1 MKTLCL
7 VRHGETEWHDAG
19 RVAGRSD
26 VALSANGHEEA
37 RSAGRYL
44 SQLIENTHDRY
55 GLHHAIWYS
64 STARRTRTSASL
76 MREAFQPS
84 TEVIVD
90 ARLVELD
97 FGDWEGQRWSDVHES
112 DGDVLAAWG
121 EDWVKRSPPNGETF
135 AAQRHRCRAWYDD
148 WASTSAAEASAIAV
162 IHGGSIRAL
171 VCDLVGWPL
180 ADAMNFSIDTAGI
193 TILGKDSGT
202 TDWRIR
208 MLNGQPAP
216 G

>member
-7 VRHGETEWHDAG
+7 VRHGETEWHDDG

-26 VALSANGHEEA
+26 VALSANGHDEA
-37 RSAGRYL
+37 RCAGRYL
-44 SQLIENTHDRY
+44 SQLIEKTHDRY
-55 GLHHAIWYS
+55 GLKNAFWFS
-64 STARRTRTSASL
+64 STAARTRASASL
-76 MREAFQPS
+76 MLESFKS
-84 TEVIVD
+84 SIYVTVD

-97 FGDWEGQRWSDVHES
+97 FGDWEGQRWSDIHEN

-121 EDWVKRSPPNGETF
+121 EDWINRSPPNGETF
-135 AAQRHRCRAWYDD
+135 AAQRNRCRAWYDE
-148 WASTSAAEASAIAV
+148 WESTSAAEASAIAV

-171 VCDLVGWPL
+171 VCELVAWPL
-180 ADAMNFSIDTAGI
+180 TDAMNFSIDTAGI
-193 TILGKDSGT
+193 TILGKDAGT
-202 TDWRIR
+202 GDWRIC